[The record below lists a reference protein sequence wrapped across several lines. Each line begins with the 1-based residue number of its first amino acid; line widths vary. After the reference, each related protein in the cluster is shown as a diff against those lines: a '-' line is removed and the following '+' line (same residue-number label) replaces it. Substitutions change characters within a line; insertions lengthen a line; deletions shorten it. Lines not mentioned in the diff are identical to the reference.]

1 MGYRNLVAALIVSA
15 SPAALAAAQVTG
27 AADEAE
33 NRQETV
39 IVTGTTAFGATK
51 SDTPIVET
59 ARTLSVET
67 SEMFIDKG
75 ALNLSQTVTYTAGVT
90 GETYGFATRGDSVSS
105 RGLSIP
111 RYRDSIQELFG
122 SYNTTRVDPWTVE
135 QVEVCGMPPP
145 RTVRVGDALT
155 HSQRLD
161 RPPERPN

>member
-59 ARTLSVET
+59 ARTLGLIAAPLAEI
-67 SEMFIDKG
+67 EE
-75 ALNLSQTVTYTAGVT
+75 L
-90 GETYGFATRGDSVSS
+90 GD
-105 RGLSIP
+105 
-111 RYRDSIQELFG
+111 F
-122 SYNTTRVDPWTVE
+122 
-135 QVEVCGMPPP
+135 
-145 RTVRVGDALT
+145 
-155 HSQRLD
+155 
-161 RPPERPN
+161 